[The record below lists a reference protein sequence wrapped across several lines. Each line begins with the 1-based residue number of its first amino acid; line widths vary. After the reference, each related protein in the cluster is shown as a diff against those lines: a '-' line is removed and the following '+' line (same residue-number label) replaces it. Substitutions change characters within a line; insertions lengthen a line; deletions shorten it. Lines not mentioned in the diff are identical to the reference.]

1 LCFPAKGGKAAGM
14 CESCLEIDKKIAE
27 YRESLR
33 PVTDKTEIE
42 RINRLIYELYGERVR
57 KHQNPEK

>member
-1 LCFPAKGGKAAGM
+1 M
-14 CESCLEIDKKIAE
+14 CQSCIEIDKKIGE
-27 YRESLR
+27 HRESLR
-33 PVTDKTEIE
+33 SVTDQAEIE